1 MNATLIHES
10 QRIAHTAQLFGVHF
24 PCRLEPTVYALASE
38 LSPDYR
44 GGYWHFYHLDHGT
57 FFMAPG
63 SETPFH
69 LTSPNGFAGVL
80 SPEAFGIT
88 VCLFAYSNL
97 CFGGDADFTS
107 VCASHFHGLRRYALA
122 HPEAQAILAAID

>member
-1 MNATLIHES
+1 MNATLIPES
-10 QRIAHTAQLFGVHF
+10 ARLRHTARLFGSHF
-24 PCRLEPTVYALASE
+24 PLRLEPTVYVLASQ

-44 GGYWHFYHLDHGT
+44 GGYWHFYGLDDGA

-69 LTSPNGFAGVL
+69 VSSPNGFAGKL

-97 CFGGDADFTS
+97 CFGGDADFTA
-107 VCASHFHGLRRYALA
+107 VCAEHFHGLRRSALD
-122 HPEAQAILAAID
+122 HPEARAILAAID